1 MTVHIPVAKG
11 DYLSEYG
18 WTVHLKADDRRT
30 RLVKAVNK
38 HGYAPISQRLNAIA
52 IRLKNTAPVS
62 SRTARYDQQWL
73 AREYGRQK

>member
-18 WTVHLKADDRRT
+18 WTVHLNANDRRA
-30 RLVKAVNK
+30 RLVKAVK
-38 HGYAPISQRLNAIA
+38 KYGYAPISLRLNAIA

-62 SRTARYDQQWL
+62 SRKARYDQQWL
-73 AREYGRQK
+73 SREYKRQK